1 MSTEPQ
7 PEQTLAMPVV
17 ADTEATETLEPV
29 TVPEPEPEPETE
41 VLAPLPEPEPVPAY
55 LSDFGQEAEAVFLDW
70 ADARLTDVRAE
81 WDERIGTLNG
91 QRPGTE
97 RNRIFGN
104 LDAGMLACRRIAA
117 QAVLASLPARRTA
130 GEAQARY
137 EAVAAPAADWVIPAP
152 AIEGLPRHSHRR
164 TGGAA

>member
-1 MSTEPQ
+1 MTPEPDAT

-29 TVPEPEPEPETE
+29 PETE
-41 VLAPLPEPEPVPAY
+41 VLPALPEPEPVPAY
-55 LSDFGQEAEAVFLDW
+55 LSDFGQQAEAQFLEWVDAYQAGTRADW
-70 ADARLTDVRAE
+70 DQQ
-81 WDERIGTLNG
+81 IGTLDG
-91 QRPGTE
+91 QRPGAG

-117 QAVLASLPARRTA
+117 QAVLAALPAGRPV
-130 GEAQARY
+130 
-137 EAVAAPAADWVIPAP
+137 AVIGGDADAAPVLRMAPLP